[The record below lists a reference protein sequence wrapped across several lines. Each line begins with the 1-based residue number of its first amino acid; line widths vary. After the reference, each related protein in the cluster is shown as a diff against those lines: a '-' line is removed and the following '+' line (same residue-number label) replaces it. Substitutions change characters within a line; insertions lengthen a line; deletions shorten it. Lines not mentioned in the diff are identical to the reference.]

1 MQVDLLEDQVE
12 ELVRNEMRS
21 MISMLS
27 KGLEGGLKNFSTDKE
42 EDGFL
47 TEEYIKAARLVL
59 EYYGGRI

>member
-1 MQVDLLEDQVE
+1 MDLLEDQVE

-27 KGLEGGLKNFSTDKE
+27 KAVEGGLKNFSTDKE
-42 EDGFL
+42 EDGIL

-59 EYYGGRI
+59 EYYGG